1 MRIMIAVA
9 AIGVLGFAWLAQSTP
24 TEAYVRHAKQSRVRT
39 TIAPYPRSYGDL
51 PPPGY
56 TIGGPNY
63 TACDRM
69 NHDRMLYGR
78 RC

>member
-1 MRIMIAVA
+1 MRFVVAIATA
-9 AIGVLGFAWLAQSTP
+9 GVLAFTWLAYSCP
-24 TEAYVRHAKQSRVRT
+24 AEARTRHVKHLQARSVV
-39 TIAPYPRSYGDL
+39 PYHRPYADL

-56 TIGGPNY
+56 SIGGPNY